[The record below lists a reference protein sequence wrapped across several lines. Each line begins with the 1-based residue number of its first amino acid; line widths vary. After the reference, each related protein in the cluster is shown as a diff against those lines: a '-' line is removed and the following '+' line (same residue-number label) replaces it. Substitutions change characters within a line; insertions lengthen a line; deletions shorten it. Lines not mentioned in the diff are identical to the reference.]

1 MAQPLSSWYVERPEG
16 CTAQPFLHEH
26 AEKHN
31 LKFTG
36 TEGKQIVW
44 VKNEGDEEFAMC
56 CYYKTGFCDFMIVKS
71 EKRGSIGKEI
81 TRHVH
86 PFSSCG
92 KCGCSVPLNFGTHR
106 KSKLKIS
113 QCFQCEDLL
122 ESTKVQASDL
132 KLQEEALMLDFHR
145 RGETQESVLKIREEA
160 LMLEHLL
167 QGEALRR
174 KWDEL
179 RLQQKSLDKATKD
192 HKKAQEEQVKNIATS
207 FQGKRTNRFSL
218 CYTNNKY

>member
-1 MAQPLSSWYVERPEG
+1 M
-16 CTAQPFLHEH
+16 
-26 AEKHN
+26 
-31 LKFTG
+31 
-36 TEGKQIVW
+36 
-44 VKNEGDEEFAMC
+44 
-56 CYYKTGFCDFMIVKS
+56 
-71 EKRGSIGKEI
+71 
-81 TRHVH
+81 
-86 PFSSCG
+86 
-92 KCGCSVPLNFGTHR
+92 
-106 KSKLKIS
+106 
-113 QCFQCEDLL
+113 
-122 ESTKVQASDL
+122 QASDL

>member
-1 MAQPLSSWYVERPEG
+1 MAQPEPLHSWYLERPEG
-16 CTAQPFLHEH
+16 CTAQPTLHQH
-26 AEKHN
+26 AEKNH
-31 LKFTG
+31 LTFTG
-36 TEGKQIVW
+36 LEGKQVVW

-56 CYYKTGFCDFMIVKS
+56 CYYKSGFCDFNIVKP
-71 EKRGSIGKEI
+71 EKRGTLGFTI

-86 PFSSCG
+86 AFAS
-92 KCGCSVPLNFGTHR
+92 CSVCGYCVPLPR
-106 KSKLKIS
+106 SKSKIEFS
-113 QCFQCEDLL
+113 QCFQCKEVL
-122 ESTKVQASDL
+122 ERTKVLNAQ
-132 KLQEEALMLDFHR
+132 
-145 RGETQESVLKIREEA
+145 TQESVLKIREEA

-174 KWDEL
+174 KGDEL

-218 CYTNNKY
+218 RYTNKY